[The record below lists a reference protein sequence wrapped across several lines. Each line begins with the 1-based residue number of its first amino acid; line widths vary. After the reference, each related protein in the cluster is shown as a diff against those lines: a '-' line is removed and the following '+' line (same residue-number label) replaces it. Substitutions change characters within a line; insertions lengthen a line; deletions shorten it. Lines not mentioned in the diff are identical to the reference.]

1 MENLIVFF
9 CLGLILC
16 VCLMFLYFKLKNTKN
31 DMLLETEKV
40 KFETI
45 QDQNQREI
53 SRLENENVDLNKKV
67 KNVEFENSTLN
78 AQLSALQT
86 KVENAEKRVE
96 EIKLEQQKVILKK
109 DEEEKKHLETQQRL
123 SAIFAENKFLSEKL
137 ETQKSEMTEMV
148 KRFNLEFE
156 NIANRIFDQKT
167 QDFKNLNSEHL
178 KNILQPFGDDI
189 TAFKNQVNKIYV
201 EDVKDR
207 VSLKDQIK
215 SLMEQSIRLSDEAN
229 SLTKALK
236 ADTSQQGYWGEQI
249 LETILENSGL
259 RKNEMY
265 FVQET
270 LRDENGKIIQN
281 AETNQTMRPD
291 VIVRYPDQRA
301 IIIDSKVSLTAYLDF
316 INATTTEEK
325 DDAIKRHLKSIKNH
339 IDELATRNYAQY
351 LSSSPD
357 FVMMFIPNEPAYYLV
372 QEKNP
377 SIWEYAYKK
386 KVVMITPT
394 NLITALRMFS
404 EIWQRDE
411 QFKNVEQ
418 IIDRANKMY
427 DKIVNYLETFEK
439 LGKSIKSAA
448 KDYDVAMGQLK
459 EGPGNVVR
467 QIQELEKLGVKSLHS
482 KIIPSSLRSQG
493 DELLE

>member
-1 MENLIVFF
+1 MSYQMINALDMDIMPQVVQCSMDYIEQLKTNDDVF
-9 CLGLILC
+9 LD
-16 VCLMFLYFKLKNTKN
+16 Y
-31 DMLLETEKV
+31 
-40 KFETI
+40 
-45 QDQNQREI
+45 
-53 SRLENENVDLNKKV
+53 
-67 KNVEFENSTLN
+67 
-78 AQLSALQT
+78 
-86 KVENAEKRVE
+86 
-96 EIKLEQQKVILKK
+96 
-109 DEEEKKHLETQQRL
+109 
-123 SAIFAENKFLSEKL
+123 
-137 ETQKSEMTEMV
+137 
-148 KRFNLEFE
+148 
-156 NIANRIFDQKT
+156 
-167 QDFKNLNSEHL
+167 
-178 KNILQPFGDDI
+178 
-189 TAFKNQVNKIYV
+189 
-201 EDVKDR
+201 
-207 VSLKDQIK
+207 LKDNTNF
-215 SLMEQSIRLSDEAN
+215 SNDYEVLVALVEQNRDFLRSEYFRDRKRKIIEAYVLN
-229 SLTKALK
+229 FK
-236 ADTSQQGYWGEQI
+236 
-249 LETILENSGL
+249 
-259 RKNEMY
+259 
-265 FVQET
+265 
-270 LRDENGKIIQN
+270 NGKIIQN

>member
-9 CLGLILC
+9 CLGLILG

-201 EDVKDR
+201 EEQTINKSVFICT
-207 VSLKDQIK
+207 LIPIK
-215 SLMEQSIRLSDEAN
+215 SNEEAVEELNKIR
-229 SLTKALK
+229 KK
-236 ADTSQQGYWGEQI
+236 
-249 LETILENSGL
+249 
-259 RKNEMY
+259 
-265 FVQET
+265 
-270 LRDENGKIIQN
+270 
-281 AETNQTMRPD
+281 
-291 VIVRYPDQRA
+291 
-301 IIIDSKVSLTAYLDF
+301 
-316 INATTTEEK
+316 
-325 DDAIKRHLKSIKNH
+325 
-339 IDELATRNYAQY
+339 
-351 LSSSPD
+351 
-357 FVMMFIPNEPAYYLV
+357 YY
-372 QEKNP
+372 
-377 SIWEYAYKK
+377 
-386 KVVMITPT
+386 
-394 NLITALRMFS
+394 
-404 EIWQRDE
+404 
-411 QFKNVEQ
+411 
-418 IIDRANKMY
+418 
-427 DKIVNYLETFEK
+427 
-439 LGKSIKSAA
+439 
-448 KDYDVAMGQLK
+448 
-459 EGPGNVVR
+459 
-467 QIQELEKLGVKSLHS
+467 
-482 KIIPSSLRSQG
+482 
-493 DELLE
+493 